1 MSILDLPVDI
11 LLLIFPHLDATS
23 FLHLSSTCKALHNA
37 DFLNDA
43 AFWSTLVRTTFR
55 VPNQPTAQH
64 DGKRWQK
71 LYKRLLT
78 QSRIY
83 TWGDNDKA
91 CLGHSYDAPAAMARL
106 GPPRARRVNALR
118 RRHISWPA
126 EMDSTE
132 SLGVISDVQC
142 GGWSTTMLTA
152 KGTLYTVGVLDGL
165 QFDHQRAP
173 FMQTPARQPTAL
185 KYPPGFV
192 QPHERNDASTA
203 IQQFSTGRA
212 HVLGLSDSGRIWS
225 WQNIELAA
233 LHVMFLN
240 HDTKEDGTA
249 AGRGTVHKV
258 VAGWNKSAALIE
270 GIGIVLW
277 DPLQRGHDDTA
288 IEDAVLVLESA
299 VVPNTGYRRS
309 KGKKSTH
316 TADTNADIAESVGQV
331 GNFILLEHVLLFS
344 TDIGKVFAA
353 QIFWDDHE
361 QRVGE
366 PVEITISDS
375 ETETFATDVQGS
387 FRSFAIFTRDGNV
400 LTSNQDRLMDLLRDN
415 QAPDKIFTRIPALQ
429 HCGVISVAF
438 GDYHFHALHSSGHI
452 TSYGNE
458 PQACGAL
465 GLGGHGDPEGR
476 LRGIRYQGMGG
487 DGRLV
492 PHAYTEGRRVWFEE
506 EKRDWIKF
514 LTAGGVDAEEA
525 SQRMRMALGTPDV
538 RCQGEVSEWIEQQG
552 RDWESKFKLE
562 GEEDDEL
569 GAYFAL
575 SVTAAGWHSGA
586 LVLVNE
592 ELAAKV
598 QAACEVREPSSTTA
612 ESEQDA
618 QYPPAEDANSSLV
631 AYAVSTALDYGR
643 WFLGLAPYNV
653 PAPAP
658 QHAHHN
664 NTAGAASNR
673 VGEQIHIP
681 RNYGDSPR
689 EGYKYV
695 WAKDSFP
702 RLVLSSGEEMPGEV
716 GFDEWR
722 FARPEFDL
730 DAGCLY
736 CVRETPKIGNLSFDR
751 RSWLFANGR
760 ECIAPAESDQVAMN

>member
-1 MSILDLPVDI
+1 MHFHRPGNASTTGHLQNHSGARLPDDLATMSILDLPVDI

-126 EMDSTE
+126 EMNSTE
-132 SLGVISDVQC
+132 NLGVISDVQC

-165 QFDHQRAP
+165 QFDQRRAP

-192 QPHERNDASTA
+192 QLHERNDSSTA

-212 HVLGLSDSGRIWS
+212 HVLGLADSGRIWS

-316 TADTNADIAESVGQV
+316 TADTNPDIAETVDQV

-375 ETETFATDVQGS
+375 ETEIFATDVQGS

-415 QAPDKIFTRIPALQ
+415 QAPDNLFTRIPALQ
-429 HCGVISVAF
+429 HRGVISVAF

-552 RDWESKFKLE
+552 RDWESKFGLK

-598 QAACEVREPSSTTA
+598 QAACEVRESSSTTA
-612 ESEQDA
+612 EGEEDA
-618 QYPPAEDANSSLV
+618 QDPPAEDANSSLLS
-631 AYAVSTALDYGR
+631 YAVSTALDYGR

-653 PAPAP
+653 PAPTPHNAP
-658 QHAHHN
+658 HN

-673 VGEQIHIP
+673 VGEQIHVP

-695 WAKDSFP
+695 WAKHSFP
-702 RLVLSSGEEMPGEV
+702 RLVLSNGEEMPGEV

-730 DAGCLY
+730 DAG
-736 CVRETPKIGNLSFDR
+736 V
-751 RSWLFANGR
+751 
-760 ECIAPAESDQVAMN
+760 